1 MTATAD
7 AKLDV
12 RWQLAV
18 AAAKV
23 GRKKTS
29 ESRNGKF
36 LDSS

>member
-1 MTATAD
+1 MTATAAARRD
-7 AKLDV
+7 LRK
-12 RWQLAV
+12 QLAI

-23 GRKKTS
+23 GGKKTS